1 MNRFNEQHPQYALND
16 DDDEDDEEGYLDPNE
31 LEIIDDETWEPT
43 DEDIFLYANK
53 LGFDI
58 ENDPDELFEIAYSFL
73 KCPLPQGWKRAI
85 YKETKELMYVNMED
99 GDIELVTEIEEMARH
114 AYEERKAEM
123 IKMGK
128 IKTGNNDI
136 MGIGNN
142 NADSSGKVV
151 PNKKIPPINNPLT
164 KSNSG
169 AGSKGNPLNP
179 INKQKSANNVSSSQT
194 QSTNTGVGTN
204 DILNKQNKQ
213 QTKEQ
218 AKQSSQGILNLH
230 TGGAS
235 MSELDE
241 DDFDDEFDSDK
252 QNGDL
257 SNFLNMKKKEI
268 EELHKESQKK
278 NNSSNSKSNINNK
291 LLQKK
296 NDDDEYSQL
305 NQSKDNEAE
314 PEIDEI
320 SNAFDNSNISFTDN
334 SEMGV
339 KNNDNNINNNTDSSF
354 PTNKITPV
362 RNPSFKPSTQKPL
375 SSNSQVMSLEEKKKE
390 FFNSK
395 LNDLKAYEVQLRDKY
410 TKAKQAYK
418 KKKSELK
425 LKLQDENK
433 VKLNK
438 EKEKLEKA
446 NKDKIKLYISQI
458 ENNNKKELDKYKK
471 EIETQF
477 KNDNNNNNNDKSV
490 QDKINTLLKQKQSL
504 QKEIDSF
511 KNSQRQRESNNK
523 QKYQIE
529 FAKTKSILDDKK
541 EIEKNNILKQHELK
555 LKALQIEKEKEFNKY
570 ITNTNTDS
578 YKYSQLNP
586 NKLCESI
593 SLSDLNKEL
602 KKSKVFETYEK
613 ALQDDYELNCKNIE
627 HDFTLTQTK
636 ELNAF
641 TQSMNLTTQD
651 KIKHIHKQMNDL
663 ENDYFMS
670 LSKLREE
677 TTQMSQANDVMMKD
691 KFDKTLNQYE
701 YVKNKIINDD
711 NEVIHKI
718 ITNIKELILNEN
730 DLDELELKVEECL
743 MNIYD
748 EFMIKAQRIKNE
760 FDLVENEF
768 IYKMHAI
775 NYVMDVVGYVN
786 KCIIENP
793 IVSAV
798 NTISNNGDDDNK
810 NNLIHNESNYINED
824 KVNHNALI
832 DKVMLYAKNK
842 LDQYKFK
849 YNQEKGNKLYS
860 FLIVLN
866 DNYNVN
872 SSSTPNLYG
881 SYNHI
886 NNNNS
891 IQNIKHIQNN
901 TNNNSHNNINN
912 NRLNSSNHFQLPLS
926 PKDRVHSS
934 RYNNANN
941 DINGNTNYI
950 ISEEDDD
957 QNSSHQQLPENEN
970 FINSNNNNNM
980 NNDLNC
986 YVLDGSSN
994 ITIPL
999 LSDYTIQLF
1008 DNEELSMYTDITLF
1022 LKNEY
1027 TKIEEVKQM
1036 QKENNSRQINTKLNL
1051 LILDKIKIYTED
1063 TFDYIQSRIQ
1073 KKDKVTKQ
1081 IFKEK
1086 LNLLLSNIN
1095 DYKKNFYIELP
1106 RTFNKGLSPPKV
1118 GITMKNNYVGVYG
1131 NIK

>member
-142 NADSSGKVV
+142 NDSSGKVV

-204 DILNKQNKQ
+204 DVLGKQNKQ

-218 AKQSSQGILNLH
+218 AKPSSQGILNLH

-278 NNSSNSKSNINNK
+278 NNSSNSNSNINNK

-425 LKLQDENK
+425 LKLQEENK

-477 KNDNNNNNNDKSV
+477 KNDNNNNDKSV

-511 KNSQRQRESNNK
+511 KTSQRQRENNNK

-651 KIKHIHKQMNDL
+651 KIKHIHKQMSDL

-677 TTQMSQANDVMMKD
+677 TTQMSQVNDVMMKD

-810 NNLIHNESNYINED
+810 DNLIHNEINYINED
-824 KVNHNALI
+824 KVIKHELSNKTKALMCLINLNYI
-832 DKVMLYAKNK
+832 DYNDILKIKFLNKELYNTCDKTQSILSNEYNK
-842 LDQYKFK
+842 KLNELKTIQQQQRINVVPSLSLTSTSNLCFIIKQYEHDLLDDSKPTNSKF
-849 YNQEKGNKLYS
+849 YALTNIL
-860 FLIVLN
+860 LN
-866 DNYNVN
+866 RD
-872 SSSTPNLYG
+872 
-881 SYNHI
+881 
-886 NNNNS
+886 NNNNTNISCSEQYKSLLQFTKSESMRQLYLCLILKS
-891 IQNIKHIQNN
+891 IVPEIKNIQMNKMVKYVEYYDKNKCSVFLEQ
-901 TNNNSHNNINN
+901 
-912 NRLNSSNHFQLPLS
+912 
-926 PKDRVHSS
+926 KDLVERNEIFMSMIGFVM
-934 RYNNANN
+934 N
-941 DINGNTNYI
+941 DV
-950 ISEEDDD
+950 
-957 QNSSHQQLPENEN
+957 
-970 FINSNNNNNM
+970 
-980 NNDLNC
+980 
-986 YVLDGSSN
+986 YVL
-994 ITIPL
+994 
-999 LSDYTIQLF
+999 F
-1008 DNEELSMYTDITLF
+1008 
-1022 LKNEY
+1022 KNE
-1027 TKIEEVKQM
+1027 IRRRKQM
-1036 QKENNSRQINTKLNL
+1036 QCLEQEVKALK
-1051 LILDKIKIYTED
+1051 
-1063 TFDYIQSRIQ
+1063 Q
-1073 KKDKVTKQ
+1073 K
-1081 IFKEK
+1081 
-1086 LNLLLSNIN
+1086 
-1095 DYKKNFYIELP
+1095 
-1106 RTFNKGLSPPKV
+1106 
-1118 GITMKNNYVGVYG
+1118 MKM
-1131 NIK
+1131 